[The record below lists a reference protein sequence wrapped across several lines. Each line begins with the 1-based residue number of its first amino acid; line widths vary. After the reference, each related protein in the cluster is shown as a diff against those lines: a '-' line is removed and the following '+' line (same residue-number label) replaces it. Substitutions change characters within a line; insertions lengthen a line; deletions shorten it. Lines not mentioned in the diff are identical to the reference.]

1 MTFFSFEESVLAYAD
16 HQGNLSRGDAAA
28 LLSEHG
34 YSLSDLACHQRGIS
48 WTELAQLNAQA
59 LLTWLGY

>member
-1 MTFFSFEESVLAYAD
+1 MTFCTYEQSVLAYAD

-34 YSLSDLACHQRGIS
+34 FSLPNLACHQRGIS
-48 WTELAQLNAQA
+48 WAALAQFNAEA
-59 LLTWLGY
+59 LLSWLGY